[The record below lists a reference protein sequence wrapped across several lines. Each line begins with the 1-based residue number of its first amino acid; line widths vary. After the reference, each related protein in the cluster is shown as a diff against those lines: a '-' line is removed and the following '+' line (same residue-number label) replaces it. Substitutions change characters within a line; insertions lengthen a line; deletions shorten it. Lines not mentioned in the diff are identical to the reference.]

1 MYWFVIVKQVGNLSN
16 FNEVKEVFEAENR
29 ETAKQYCINKYGDLP
44 FRKTK
49 NLNEGDKYFY
59 LTESSEYWW
68 NYHNEPVTFDCVYC
82 NKSVEVIGQKNNRGF
97 CSDECKESHYKKLEE
112 LKYGEGGWINKS
124 DHIEEKDGMPYGYI
138 YKITNK
144 KTMKCYIG
152 QTVNVPV
159 FRWWQHLK
167 ENSNKFEQETICDL
181 VFEVIDIVYY
191 PKDLPNTYHLKNKLQ
206 DELNFLEAKYIKI
219 FNSANEGYNT
229 IQPHVEKQI
238 SLFD

>member
-1 MYWFVIVKQVGNLSN
+1 MYWFVIVKERGN

-29 ETAKQYCINKYGDLP
+29 ETAKQYCIEKYGNFP
-44 FRKTK
+44 FRKTT
-49 NLNEGDKYFY
+49 NLNHGDKYFY
-59 LTESSEYWW
+59 LAESNEYWW
-68 NYHNEPVTFDCVYC
+68 NYHNKPVTFECDNCKKIVHAVGEK
-82 NKSVEVIGQKNNRGF
+82 NKKSF
-97 CSDECKESHYKKLEE
+97 CSDKCRDEFYESKIKEST
-112 LKYGEGGWINKS
+112 WVNTN
-124 DHIEEKDGMPYGYI
+124 DHIEETKGTPYGYI

-144 KTMKCYIG
+144 NTMKCYIG

-167 ENSNKFEQETICDL
+167 ESDSKFEQKTICDL
-181 VFEVIDIVYY
+181 TFEVIDIVYY